1 MVEEKV
7 PMRAMTLAHRCKPFR
22 SHTFDMTLPLRFLD
36 DTSLLLLG
44 HHDKS
49 LVLLSVGLAM
59 LASTAA
65 MVVASQATRF
75 RGVQAFGMVLAGGL
89 ALGAGVWA
97 MHFVGMLA
105 LDLCRTADYRL
116 DLTLLSVL
124 PSVLASSLALWMLTL
139 TRQSTATLWVGG
151 GLVGMG
157 VGAMHYTGMLALEGP
172 NALTFNPS
180 MVASSVVVAV
190 LLAVFA
196 FWVRQAL
203 ERRFPVLSPT
213 GRNAVSGGLMGL
225 SVSAMHYMGM
235 AAAQFSGPV
244 VPVEVWSSSSR
255 WLVAGIAGTVIA
267 ISLLVVLLSMV
278 IRLRAQAAELRY
290 MQSVVASS
298 RDAIVTKTREGVV
311 MTWNQGA
318 TEIFGFS
325 AAEMV
330 GQPVTRLFKPEDLP
344 QERELLQRVL
354 AGESVPNAEAVRLRK
369 DGSEVHLSVSV
380 SPIRDESGRIVGA
393 SKLAQDISDRKT
405 MADLHLARLQAEKIA
420 EARGSFLANM
430 SHEVRT
436 PMNAI
441 LGFISVLLD
450 GPLQPEQREQLE
462 VVQVSAGSL
471 LRLLNE
477 ILDTAKLD
485 KGLVEFEIAPFSVA
499 ALVRE
504 LTLVH
509 GASAQARGLDLR
521 VTVQP
526 CVAPF
531 FEGDGFRIRQ
541 VLGNLLGNAI
551 KFTPSGHVRLDMS
564 AERDGLVFEVG
575 DTGVGIPAD
584 YLDQIFEPFS
594 QVDSSTTRCFGGTG
608 LGTTICKKLVE
619 LMGGT
624 ITVVSELQLGSTF
637 TVWLP
642 LPVAHIQALTPTV
655 QVSQVVL
662 PRLSILIADDVLLN
676 IEVLRLMLGKAHRV
690 VCVGGGAQAAQA
702 AAAERFDVVLM
713 DVQMPEVDGMEATRR
728 IRLQELDAGHGP
740 VPIIALTASAQ
751 VQDIVATAA
760 AGMNGF
766 VTKSSRLPVLLAE
779 IARVLAL
786 GQTVAEPVS

>member
-1 MVEEKV
+1 
-7 PMRAMTLAHRCKPFR
+7 MTILNQPPGDA
-22 SHTFDMTLPLRFLD
+22 
-36 DTSLLLLG
+36 SLLLQG
-44 HHDKS
+44 HHDPA
-49 LVLLSVGLAM
+49 LVLLSVGLAV
-59 LASTAA
+59 LAGVAA
-65 MVVASQATRF
+65 MVVSSQASRF
-75 RGVQAFGMVLAGGL
+75 RSVRALGMVLAGGV
-89 ALGAGVWA
+89 ALGSGVWA

-105 LDLCRTADYRL
+105 LDLCRAADYRV

-124 PSVLASSLALWMLTL
+124 PSVLASSLALWLLTL
-139 TRQSTATLWVGG
+139 KRQSVATLWVGG
-151 GLVGMG
+151 GLVGLG

-172 NALTFNPS
+172 NGLHFNVLW
-180 MVASSVVVAV
+180 VAVSVVVAV

-203 ERRFPVLSPT
+203 ERRPLGLSPV
-213 GRNAVSGGLMGL
+213 GRNAVSGVLLGL
-225 SVSAMHYMGM
+225 SVSAMHYSGM
-235 AAAQFSGPV
+235 AAVQFSGTA
-244 VPVEVWSSSSR
+244 VPSDAWPASSR

-298 RDAIVTKTREGVV
+298 HDAIVTKTTEGVV
-311 MTWNQGA
+311 LTWNQGA
-318 TEIFGFS
+318 AEIFGYS

-330 GQPVTRLFKPEDLP
+330 GQPITRLFRPEDLP
-344 QERELLQRVL
+344 EERELLQRVL
-354 AGESVPNAEAVRLRK
+354 AGESVPNAEVVRLHK
-369 DGSEVHLSVSV
+369 DGREVHLSVSV
-380 SPIRDESGRIVGA
+380 SPIRDENGRIVGA
-393 SKLAQDISDRKT
+393 SKLAQDISDRKS
-405 MADLHLARLQAEKIA
+405 MADLQQAKQQAEKIA

-450 GPLQPEQREQLE
+450 GPLQPEQREQLV
-462 VVQVSAGSL
+462 VVQDSAGSL

-485 KGLVEFEIAPFSVA
+485 KGLVEFEICPFSVE

-504 LTLVH
+504 LSLVH
-509 GASAQARGLDLR
+509 GASACAKGIDLK

-526 CVAPF
+526 GVSPF
-531 FEGDGFRIRQ
+531 FNGDGFRIRQ

-551 KFTPSGHVRLDMS
+551 KFTPTGHVRLVIG
-564 AERDGLVFEVG
+564 AERNGLLFEVS
-575 DTGVGIPAD
+575 DTGVGMPAY

-594 QVDSSTTRCFGGTG
+594 QVDSSTTRRFGGTG
-608 LGTTICKKLVE
+608 LGATICKRLVD

-624 ITVVSELQLGSTF
+624 ITVASELHAGSTF

-642 LPVAHIQALTPTV
+642 LPVAHIEELAAPVEACRLD
-655 QVSQVVL
+655 L
-662 PRLSILIADDVLLN
+662 PRLNILIADDVLLN

-690 VCVGGGAQAAQA
+690 TCVGGGALAAQA
-702 AAAERFDVVLM
+702 AAVERFDVVLM
-713 DVQMPEVDGMEATRR
+713 DLQMPEIDGLEATRR
-728 IRLQELDAGHGP
+728 IRSHELTAGHPP

-751 VQDIVATAA
+751 AQDIVATAA
-760 AGMNGF
+760 VGMNGF
-766 VTKSSRLPVLLAE
+766 VTKSSKLPVLLAE
-779 IARVLAL
+779 IARVLVLPQGAP
-786 GQTVAEPVS
+786 EMVS

>member
-1 MVEEKV
+1 MI
-7 PMRAMTLAHRCKPFR
+7 LL
-22 SHTFDMTLPLRFLD
+22 FDTSVD
-36 DTSLLLLG
+36 ASLLLQG
-44 HHDKS
+44 RHDPG

-59 LASTAA
+59 LASVAA

-105 LDLCRTADYRL
+105 LDLCRTADYRV

-124 PSVLASSLALWMLTL
+124 PSVLASSLALWMLAL
-139 TRQSTATLWVGG
+139 KRQSTATLWLGG
-151 GLVGMG
+151 GLVGLG
-157 VGAMHYTGMLALEGP
+157 VGAMHYTGMLALEGSSG
-172 NALTFNPS
+172 LHFNPP
-180 MVASSVVVAV
+180 MVAVSVILAV

-196 FWVRQAL
+196 FWVRLAL
-203 ERRFPVLSPT
+203 ERRFPALSPI
-213 GRNAVSGGLMGL
+213 GRNAVSGVLMGL
-225 SVSAMHYMGM
+225 SVSAMHYTGM
-235 AAAQFSGPV
+235 AAVQFSGMAAPSDAW
-244 VPVEVWSSSSR
+244 PASSR

-278 IRLRAQAAELRY
+278 VRLRSLASELRHV
-290 MQSVVASS
+290 QLVVDHS
-298 RDAIVTKTREGVV
+298 RDAIITKTTRGVV
-311 MTWNQGA
+311 LTWNRGA
-318 TEIFGFS
+318 SDVFGYS
-325 AAEMV
+325 AADMV
-330 GQPVTRLFKPEDLP
+330 GQPITRLFRPQDLH
-344 QERELLQRVL
+344 EEADILRRVL
-354 AGESVPNAEAVRLRK
+354 AGESVPSAEAVRLRK
-369 DGSEVHLSVSV
+369 DGSEVHVSASV
-380 SPIRDESGRIVGA
+380 SPIRDDAGHIVGI
-393 SKLAQDISDRKT
+393 SNVAQDISDRKA
-405 MADLHLARLQAEKIA
+405 MADLQQAKVQAEKIA

-441 LGFISVLLD
+441 IGFIGVLLD

-462 VVQVSAGSL
+462 VVQGSAGSL

-485 KGLVEFEIAPFSVA
+485 KGLVEFEICPFSVE

-504 LTLVH
+504 LTLMH
-509 GASAQARGLDLR
+509 GASAQARGIDLR
-521 VTVQP
+521 VAVQP

-531 FEGDGFRIRQ
+531 FEGDSFRIRQ
-541 VLGNLLGNAI
+541 VLSNLLGNAI
-551 KFTPSGHVRLDMS
+551 KFTPAGHVRLSIS
-564 AERDGLVFEVG
+564 ARDAGLAFQVS
-575 DTGVGIPAD
+575 DTGVGMPAA
-584 YLDQIFEPFS
+584 YLEHLFEPFS
-594 QVDSSTTRCFGGTG
+594 QVDSSTTRRFGGTG
-608 LGTTICKKLVE
+608 LGTTICKKLAE

-624 ITVVSELQLGSTF
+624 ITVVSELKVGSTF

-642 LPVAHIQALTPTV
+642 LPVADIEALAAVVPA
-655 QVSQVVL
+655 SLPVL
-662 PRLSILIADDVLLN
+662 PRLNILIADDVLLN
-676 IEVLRLMLGKAHRV
+676 IEVLRLLLGKAHRV
-690 VCVGGGAQAAQA
+690 TCVGGGAQAALA

-728 IRLQELDAGHGP
+728 IRLQESAAGHRP

-760 AGMNGF
+760 VGMNGF
-766 VTKSSRLPVLLAE
+766 VTKSTRLPVLLTE

-786 GQTVAEPVS
+786 EQAVPEATP

>member
-1 MVEEKV
+1 MN
-7 PMRAMTLAHRCKPFR
+7 
-22 SHTFDMTLPLRFLD
+22 LPLNTSLD
-36 DTSLLLLG
+36 ASLLLQG
-44 HHDKS
+44 HHEPG
-49 LVLLSVGLAM
+49 LVLLSIGLAM
-59 LASTAA
+59 LACVAA
-65 MVVASQATRF
+65 MVVAAQATRF

-105 LDLCRTADYRL
+105 LDLCRTSDYRL

-124 PSVLASSLALWMLTL
+124 PSVLASSLALWLLTL
-139 TRQSTATLWVGG
+139 KRQSVATLWVGG
-151 GLVGMG
+151 GLVGLG

-172 NALTFNPS
+172 NGLHFNLLW
-180 MVASSVVVAV
+180 VAVSVVVAV

-203 ERRFPVLSPT
+203 ERRPLGLSPV
-213 GRNAVSGGLMGL
+213 GRNAVSGVLMGL
-225 SVSAMHYMGM
+225 SVSAMHYTGM
-235 AAAQFSGPV
+235 AAVQFSGTA
-244 VPVEVWSSSSR
+244 VPGDAWPASSR

-267 ISLLVVLLSMV
+267 ISLLVVLLAMV

-298 RDAIVTKTREGVV
+298 HDAIITKTTDGVV

-318 TEIFGFS
+318 TEIFGYS

-330 GQPVTRLFKPEDLP
+330 GQPITRLFKPEDLHT
-344 QERELLQRVL
+344 EKDLLQRVL
-354 AGESVPNAEAVRLRK
+354 AGESVPNAEVVRLHK
-369 DGSEVHLSVSV
+369 DGREVHLSVSV
-380 SPIRDESGRIVGA
+380 SPIRDEGGRIVGA
-393 SKLAQDISDRKT
+393 SKLAQDISDRKA
-405 MADLHLARLQAEKIA
+405 MVGLQQARLQAEKIA

-462 VVQVSAGSL
+462 VVQGSAGSL

-509 GASAQARGLDLR
+509 GASAQAQGIDLQMA
-521 VTVQP
+521 VQP
-526 CVAPF
+526 GVAPF

-541 VLGNLLGNAI
+541 VLGNLLGNAV
-551 KFTPSGHVRLDMS
+551 KFTPSGHVRLDIS
-564 AERDGLVFEVG
+564 AERDGLVFRVI
-575 DTGVGIPAD
+575 DTGVGMPAA

-594 QVDSSTTRCFGGTG
+594 QVDSSTTRRFGGTG

-624 ITVVSELQLGSTF
+624 ITVVSELQVGSTF

-642 LPVAHIQALTPTV
+642 LPVAHIEALAAPV
-655 QVSQVVL
+655 PASQVVL
-662 PRLSILIADDVLLN
+662 PRLNILIADDVLLN

-702 AAAERFDVVLM
+702 AAVERFDVVLM

-728 IRLQELDAGHGP
+728 IRLQELAAGHRP
-740 VPIIALTASAQ
+740 VPIVALTASAQ
-751 VQDIVATAA
+751 AQDIVATAA

-786 GQTVAEPVS
+786 GQAVPEVVS